1 MKKIKEKENKIK
13 LSPSFTILTIFSMPN
28 NFGIMVQRD
37 YTMLEIIKMSGM
49 VHTGGKSPQSGL
61 RNVQTC
67 GITLA

>member
-13 LSPSFTILTIFSMPN
+13 LSPSFTIFSMPN